1 MAGLRATKDN
11 FKMPEISAFVSLIK
25 MVGENKVNS
34 RGAKDILAILCESG
48 GDPEEIAKEK
58 GLVQES
64 NTEAIKE
71 LVQKIIDANPQ
82 VVADYK
88 AGNENSL
95 KFLMGQVMKESKGSA
110 NPQVATDILKELL
123 Q

>member
-1 MAGLRATKDN
+1 
-11 FKMPEISAFVSLIK
+11 MPEISAFVSLIK

-58 GLVQES
+58 GLLQES

-71 LVQKIIDANPQ
+71 IVQAVINANEKA
-82 VVADYK
+82 VTEYK
-88 AGNENSL
+88 SGNENSL

-110 NPQVATDILKELL
+110 NPQVATEILKELL
-123 Q
+123 G